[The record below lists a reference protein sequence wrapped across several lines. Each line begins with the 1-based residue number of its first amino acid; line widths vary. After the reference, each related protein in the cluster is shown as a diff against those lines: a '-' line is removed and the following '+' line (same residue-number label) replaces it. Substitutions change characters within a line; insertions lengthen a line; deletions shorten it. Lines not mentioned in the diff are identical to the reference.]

1 MYTALKYGY
10 LFPNSL
16 ERFGKRHHFALLA
29 FLGLANVMALR
40 IIMSLAVVAMV
51 DPNDQSTEHSSLIG
65 KECPF
70 NNTILPFPTVC
81 FQSLIIVTQAS
92 LLNLP

>member
-1 MYTALKYGY
+1 MNLIKIWI
-10 LFPNSL
+10 FSPNSL

-51 DPNDQSTEHSSLIG
+51 DPNDLSTEHSSLIG

-70 NNTILPFPTVC
+70 NITILPFPTVC
-81 FQSLIIVTQAS
+81 FQIFLSLIIVTQA
-92 LLNLP
+92 